1 MWDVDGMYKK
11 IHNIDAYDISEEEY
25 QKLRKQPG
33 AQMVVEAVRQYNELV
48 SQSWHFEPKD
58 MNALLIKEAEEED
71 AKAFLD
77 GVFDI
82 TQKRE

>member
-1 MWDVDGMYKK
+1 MYKK
-11 IHNIDAYDISEEEY
+11 IHSIDAYDISEEEFHELY
-25 QKLRKQPG
+25 KQPG

-48 SQSWHFEPKD
+48 SRSRHFEDKD
-58 MNALLIKEAEEED
+58 INALLIKEAEEED

>member
-1 MWDVDGMYKK
+1 MYKK
-11 IHNIDAYDISEEEY
+11 IHSKETYDISEEECRELY
-25 QKLRKQPG
+25 KQPS
-33 AQMVVEAVRQYNELV
+33 AQLVVKAVRQYNELV
-48 SQSWHFEPKD
+48 SLSGHFED
-58 MNALLIKEAEEED
+58 NDINALLIKNAEEED